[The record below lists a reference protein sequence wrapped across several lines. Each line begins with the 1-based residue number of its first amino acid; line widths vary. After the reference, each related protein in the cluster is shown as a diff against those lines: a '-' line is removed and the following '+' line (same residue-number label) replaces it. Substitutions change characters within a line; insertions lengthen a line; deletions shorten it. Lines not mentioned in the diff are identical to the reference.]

1 MIDGLEPIATLSG
14 ASATL
19 TIPAAT
25 MLGLVYGVGACALAC
40 LPFLAPV
47 LVATGDDARS
57 AWRRLLPF
65 SMGRIAGYAA
75 LGGSSAAL
83 GGLLSA
89 QLGAWPA
96 WVLGG
101 AALLLGIYLFLNSGT
116 GPRQACTGKPQTMNR
131 PPMTGGLFMLGAG
144 MALNP
149 ACPSLGLILL
159 SAAALGSIPMG
170 IMLGIAFGIGAS
182 MGPLLLYG
190 VVFAQLSA
198 ALHQW
203 ALAHQHLLQRTAA
216 LLLGLFGLATVLP

>member
-1 MIDGLEPIATLSG
+1 MGGFEPIATLSG

-25 MLGLVYGVGACALAC
+25 MLGLVYGIGACALAC

-65 SMGRIAGYAA
+65 SLGRITGYAL
-75 LGGSSAAL
+75 LGGLSAAL
-83 GGLLSA
+83 GGLLTS
-89 QLGAWPA
+89 QLGSWPA
-96 WVLGG
+96 WMLGS
-101 AALLLGIYLFLNSGT
+101 AALLLGIYLFTNSGK
-116 GPRQACTGKPQTMNR
+116 GPRHGCSGKSPIMDR
-131 PPMTGGLFMLGAG
+131 PPMAGGLFMLGSG

-159 SAAALGSIPMG
+159 SAAALGSVPLG
-170 IMLGIAFGIGAS
+170 LMLGIAFGVGAS
-182 MGPLLLYG
+182 LGPLLLYG

-216 LLLGLFGLATVLP
+216 LLLGLFGLVTVLQ